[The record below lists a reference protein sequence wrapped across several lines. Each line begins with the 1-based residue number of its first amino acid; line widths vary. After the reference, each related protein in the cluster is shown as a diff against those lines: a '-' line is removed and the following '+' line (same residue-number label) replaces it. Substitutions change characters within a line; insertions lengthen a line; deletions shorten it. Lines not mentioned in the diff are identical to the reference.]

1 MHMTHEEKMHFYFLN
16 SAWNQE
22 YKFQGCF
29 HRQNAFFSLLVA
41 YKFANNIVETLLNVP
56 SLKTTTNNLL
66 RYNSQTI

>member
-1 MHMTHEEKMHFYFLN
+1 MHFYFLN

-22 YKFQGCF
+22 YKFQGYF
-29 HRQNAFFSLLVA
+29 HHQNAFFSLLAA